1 MLDDDEENYL
11 NNIIRD
17 PQWDLQVQ
25 RLGSDRRPINTA
37 INTVHSWID
46 QQSHTVRC
54 SWKLYEWME

>member
-17 PQWDLQVQ
+17 PQWDLQVE

-46 QQSHTVRC
+46 QQTHTVRC
-54 SWKLYEWME
+54 SWK